1 MIGHGRLI
9 SDMGTGR
16 NLVKVIPKFTP
27 MESSVKK
34 NIYRV
39 RYDLNVDGIWLQYR
53 MQRQSLPEICRE
65 EVEHYVSVGTMRVP
79 LEQ

>member
-1 MIGHGRLI
+1 
-9 SDMGTGR
+9 MGTGR
-16 NLVKVIPKFTP
+16 NLVKVIPNFTP

-39 RYDLNVDGIWLQYR
+39 RYDLNVDGIWHEFTGDLQGR
-53 MQRQSLPEICRE
+53 K

-79 LEQ
+79 L